1 MDSVYSVYNL
11 PNKVLYHLTASIE
24 ENVGIYNII
33 EDSMDIIQD
42 RDKTHAPSNKYIEL
56 ANTAQSLKLIFRSAL
71 IENNAW
77 LDDDMM
83 EAIDLICTKMARIAH
98 GDPNY
103 IDHWL
108 DIGGYS
114 KLIVN
119 RLQSQQTPPVIKKPS
134 KQRK

>member
-1 MDSVYSVYNL
+1 M
-11 PNKVLYHLTASIE
+11 NKVLHHLTASIE
-24 ENVGIYNII
+24 ENVGIYKTI
-33 EDSMDIIQD
+33 EDNMDIIHD

-56 ANTAQSLKLIFRSAL
+56 ANTAQSLKLVFRSAL
-71 IENNAW
+71 IENDAW

-98 GDPNY
+98 GDPNH

-119 RLQSQQTPPVIKKPS
+119 RLQSNLPPPTQQKS